1 MIVLHST
8 DPSTAFL
15 KVVYEWDRDAKVF
28 TSHRQHDEYIEA
40 IRNAPMDEMI
50 VFLGHGTSIG
60 LFDTSESIG
69 DYMIDDNDAWV
80 LKGRQNVI
88 GIWCF
93 ASDYARYNKLQGFYT
108 GMFISEMKEARMC
121 SVKATEEDIDAMNTG
136 FASQIGEFLRQGM
149 TVSEMEIN
157 LQPPATDNKSLVD
170 FNYSRLICMV
180 DRKDDLEQISFGSLS
195 SQFNCLEA
203 VSIGIVPDVPTCE
216 MTYYDFLEH
225 LRVKYS
231 LRQFQTIVASHTPL
245 KLELLIPHIAGNL
258 ETISE
263 ELRNAGYDIES
274 IEEARHSAMT
284 WLKIFITV

>member
-1 MIVLHST
+1 
-8 DPSTAFL
+8 
-15 KVVYEWDRDAKVF
+15 
-28 TSHRQHDEYIEA
+28 
-40 IRNAPMDEMI
+40 
-50 VFLGHGTSIG
+50 
-60 LFDTSESIG
+60 
-69 DYMIDDNDAWV
+69 
-80 LKGRQNVI
+80 
-88 GIWCF
+88 
-93 ASDYARYNKLQGFYT
+93 
-108 GMFISEMKEARMC
+108 
-121 SVKATEEDIDAMNTG
+121 
-136 FASQIGEFLRQGM
+136 
-149 TVSEMEIN
+149 
-157 LQPPATDNKSLVD
+157 
-170 FNYSRLICMV
+170 MV
-180 DRKDDLEQISFGSLS
+180 DREDDLEQISFGSLS

>member
-15 KVVYEWDRDAKVF
+15 KAVYEWDSDAKVF
-28 TSHRQHDEYIEA
+28 TSYRQHDEYIEA

-60 LFDTSESIG
+60 LLDTSESVG

-108 GMFISEMKEARMC
+108 GMFISEM
-121 SVKATEEDIDAMNTG
+121 NTG

-157 LQPPATDNKSLVD
+157 LQPPAIDNQSLID
-170 FNYSRLICMV
+170 FNYSRLICMA
-180 DRKDDLEQISFGSLS
+180 DKEDDLEQISFGTLS

-203 VSIGIVPDVPTCE
+203 VSTGLVPEVPASE
-216 MTYYDFLEH
+216 MTYIDFLDY
-225 LRVKYS
+225 LRVRYS
-231 LRQFQTIVASHTPL
+231 LRRFQTIVTSHAPL

-258 ETISE
+258 ETIRE
-263 ELRNAGYDIES
+263 ELRNAGYS
-274 IEEARHSAMT
+274 IEFIEETRRREMP

>member
-15 KVVYEWDRDAKVF
+15 KAVYEWDSDAKVF
-28 TSHRQHDEYIEA
+28 TSYRQHDEYIEA

-60 LFDTSESIG
+60 LLDTSESIG

-121 SVKATEEDIDAMNTG
+121 SVKATEEDIDAMNIG

-157 LQPPATDNKSLVD
+157 LQPPAIDNQSLID
-170 FNYSRLICMV
+170 FNYSRLICIA
-180 DRKDDLEQISFGSLS
+180 DKEDDLAQISFGSLS

-203 VSIGIVPDVPTCE
+203 VSTGHVPEVPTSE
-216 MTYYDFLEH
+216 MTYFDFLEY
-225 LRVKYS
+225 LRVRYS
-231 LRQFQTIVASHTPL
+231 LRRFQTIVTSHAPL

-258 ETISE
+258 ETIRE
-263 ELRNAGYDIES
+263 ELRNAGYGIKS
-274 IEEARHSAMT
+274 IEETRRREMP